1 MHHPTLT
8 PFDLVEQQFNQVAAF
23 LASGDAPNVQLASTQ
38 LQTLS
43 LELMRLLQLPHPN
56 PHSKKALRQRVTA
69 MATGLQILRD
79 NLSRQAAY
87 TQQALQVVVPTAPK
101 STYSG
106 GSSVYGSVGR
116 QVGVHKF
123 LAA

>member
-1 MHHPTLT
+1 MQNPTLNQL
-8 PFDLVEQQFNQVAAF
+8 DLVEQQFNQVAAF
-23 LASGDAPNVQLASTQ
+23 LASGDAPHVQIASAQ

-43 LELMRLLQLPHPN
+43 LELVRLLQQPQAN
-56 PHSKKALRQRVTA
+56 PQAKKALRQRVTA
-69 MATGLQILRD
+69 MVTGLQVLRD

-87 TQQALQVVVPTAPK
+87 TQQALQVVVPTAPG

-106 GSSVYGSVGR
+106 GSAVYGTVGR